1 MIWFFAYGSL
11 MWRPGFDHR
20 ERRPAL
26 LRGYQR
32 AFCRLSFRHRGTPDA
47 PGMVLGLAPG
57 GACRGIAYG
66 VAPGQAEQALAYLD
80 EREGAG
86 YRRMQLPLQLEG
98 GAQAELTDAWVYL
111 PEPSHPTYA
120 PGLPERRIVEL
131 LATGVGMSG
140 TATDYLRELLEALA
154 RLGVQEP
161 GLRAILNK
169 VERYRAQQTGCT
181 NFLPPKNNR
190 TLT

>member
-11 MWRPGFDHR
+11 MWRPGFRYR

-66 VAPGQAEQALAYLD
+66 VAPRQSEQALAYLD

-86 YRRMQLPLQLEG
+86 YRRVKLPLHLEG
-98 GAQAELTDAWVYL
+98 GRQAAPTEAWVYL
-111 PEPSHPTYA
+111 PEPSHPSHA

-131 LATGVGMSG
+131 LASGVGMSG
-140 TATDYLRELLEALA
+140 AAHDYLRELLGELA
-154 RLGVQEP
+154 WLGVEEP
-161 GLRAILNK
+161 GLQAMLGK
-169 VERYRAQQTGCT
+169 VERYRAEYG
-181 NFLPPKNNR
+181 LR
-190 TLT
+190 AAD